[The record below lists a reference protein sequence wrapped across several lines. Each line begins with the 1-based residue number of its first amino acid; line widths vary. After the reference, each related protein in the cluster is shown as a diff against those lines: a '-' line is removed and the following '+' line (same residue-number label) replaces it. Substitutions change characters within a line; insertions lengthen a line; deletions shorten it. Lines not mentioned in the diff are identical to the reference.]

1 MYNYSVL
8 YIIVINFSLLL
19 LELVP
24 TICNTKNRKL
34 DTVKHEI
41 FVAVTF
47 CSFSI
52 LDFSWE
58 EMFDTW

>member
-24 TICNTKNRKL
+24 TICNTKNSKL

-41 FVAVTF
+41 FVAVKF
-47 CSFSI
+47 LQFFYFG
-52 LDFSWE
+52 LFVGGNV
-58 EMFDTW
+58 